1 MVEHRLAAVVPAWN
15 EAAAIG
21 GVVSGLL
28 AAGAC
33 CVYVVDPGSTDG
45 TQDAA
50 RGAGARVI
58 EEPRRG
64 YGRASLTGAGAAGGH
79 DLIAF
84 LDGDGSCDPA
94 DLPRLAAAAGAADL
108 VLGRRERVGSG
119 ALPWHARFGNC
130 MICALLRARTCQ
142 KVHDV
147 PPFKVVRAD
156 ALAAIG
162 SGETGYGWTVEL
174 VGRALAHAAMRVA
187 EVPVGFH
194 PRVGGESKVS
204 GRLVP
209 SMRAGLAM
217 LRQARSATRRRG
229 LLVMMAKA
237 PGNGRCKTRLA
248 EDVGVA
254 EAEGFWKACLQDSAR
269 TVLAAGRQAG
279 LDVLAMVPSPADAA
293 VVRELTGL
301 PCLAQHGP
309 GLGLALLEVSELAA
323 PYTIAVS
330 ADTPTLPVERLLL
343 AVEALRTAPS
353 VLGPCEDGGYYLVGL
368 RRRFPIDSRRRAFLQ
383 VPMGGAG
390 VLEHTRSALGGA
402 VELEPWQDVDTVA
415 DLECLAR
422 RLQEDPWAAPA
433 VAHWLAERRRS
444 QRVAPSKQEAG

>member
-1 MVEHRLAAVVPAWN
+1 
-15 EAAAIG
+15 
-21 GVVSGLL
+21 
-28 AAGAC
+28 
-33 CVYVVDPGSTDG
+33 VVDPGSTDG
-45 TQDAA
+45 TQDAS
-50 RGAGARVI
+50 REAGASVI

-64 YGRASLTGAGAAGGH
+64 YGQASLTGALAARGH

-94 DLPRLAAAAGAADL
+94 DLPRVAAAAGAADL
-108 VLGRRERVGSG
+108 VLGRRQRIGPG

-130 MICALLRARTCQ
+130 LICALLRARTCQ
-142 KVHDV
+142 KVRDV

-162 SGETGYGWTVEL
+162 PGETGYGWTVEL
-174 VGRALAHAAMRVA
+174 VGRALAHPAMRVA

-209 SMRAGLAM
+209 SMLAGLAM
-217 LRQARSATRRRG
+217 LGQARSATRGRG

-237 PGNGRCKTRLA
+237 PRRGHYKTRLA
-248 EDVGVA
+248 EDIGVA
-254 EAEGFWKACLQDSAR
+254 AAHGFWTASLQDSAR
-269 TVLAAGRQAG
+269 TLLAAGREAG
-279 LDVLAMVPSPADAA
+279 LDVLAMVPSPADAVA
-293 VVRELTGL
+293 VRELTGL
-301 PCLAQHGP
+301 PCLAQSRP
-309 GLGLALLEVSELAA
+309 GLGQALFEVSELPA
-323 PYTIAVS
+323 PYTVAVS

-343 AVEALRTAPS
+343 AVEALRSAPA

-368 RRRFPIDSRRRAFLQ
+368 RQAFPVDSRRRAFLQ
-383 VPMGGAG
+383 VPMGGPG
-390 VLEHTRSALGGA
+390 VLEHTRSALGA
-402 VELEPWQDVDTVA
+402 PVELEPWLDVDTLA

-433 VAHWLAERRRS
+433 VVNWLAERRHS
-444 QRVAPSKQEAG
+444 ERVPPSKQEAG